1 MLKKILFLSLFLFAY
16 NSFAV
21 TGQDSLNKLNISG
34 KVIDSYNKLI
44 SDAELDVSI
53 DGKYYKTEK
62 TSSDGSFIIQIDSL
76 QSLNNIE
83 IKTSKPT
90 YRNNKL
96 EIEKSQLAYKEG
108 TYSLFSNITIDH
120 ILGPAFYISVII
132 LLLVYILIGFDLCH
146 RTLAA
151 SLGAALILLITYTF
165 GSFNKGYFIISFE
178 DAMKFIDLNV
188 VFLLFGMM
196 IIVGIMK
203 ITGVFQWLAYKSYR
217 LAKGNIWILVVL
229 LTVITAIASAFLDN
243 VTTMLLIAPVTIEI
257 AVVLGINPFSFLLPE
272 ILASNIGGTATIIGD
287 PPNIM
292 IGSYAGLTF
301 NQFVVHLAPIVIVCM
316 FVLIFMMKFYF
327 GKEYA
332 KAKIDNVDELL
343 KKLKEE
349 YKITDSQLLKKSL
362 IVLGIVILMF
372 ITHGF
377 LHMEVSIAALVGASL
392 LLLISKV
399 NIVDILEKEVEWPTL
414 VFFMMLFIVVGAAES
429 TGLIQMIANSVSKMS
444 GGNITTAILLII
456 WVSAIA
462 SSIVDNIPFTAT
474 MLPVVGYLTHT
485 IPGAGNTLWW
495 ALALGACLGG
505 NGTLVGASAN
515 IVTAGLAE
523 KRGYKI
529 TFFNYLKVCAPITIA
544 TLVVSSILLL
554 LLK

>member
-1 MLKKILFLSLFLFAY
+1 MLKKILFLALLSYSLP
-16 NSFAV
+16 SFAL
-21 TGQDSLNKLNISG
+21 TNQDSLNKLNISG

-53 DGKYYKTEK
+53 DGKYYKTVK
-62 TSSDGSFIIQIDSL
+62 TSSEGNFIIQIDSL
-76 QSLNNIE
+76 QSFNNIE

-90 YRNNKL
+90 YNNNKL

-108 TYSLFSNITIDH
+108 TYSLFSDITINH

-151 SLGAALILLITYTF
+151 FLGAALILLITYTF
-165 GSFNKGYFIISFE
+165 GSFNKGYFVISFE

-188 VFLLFGMM
+188 IFLLFGMM

-203 ITGVFQWLAYKSYR
+203 ITGVFQWLAYKSYQ

-229 LTVITAIASAFLDN
+229 FIIITAILSAFLDN

-257 AVVLGINPFSFLLPE
+257 AMILGINPFSFLLPE

-301 NQFVVHLAPIVIVCM
+301 NQFVVHLTPIVIICM
-316 FVLIFMMKFYF
+316 VVLIFLIKFYF

-332 KAKIDNVDELL
+332 KAKIENIDVLL

-349 YKITDSQLLKKSL
+349 YKITDSHLLKK
-362 IVLGIVILMF
+362 
-372 ITHGF
+372 
-377 LHMEVSIAALVGASL
+377 
-392 LLLISKV
+392 
-399 NIVDILEKEVEWPTL
+399 
-414 VFFMMLFIVVGAAES
+414 
-429 TGLIQMIANSVSKMS
+429 
-444 GGNITTAILLII
+444 
-456 WVSAIA
+456 
-462 SSIVDNIPFTAT
+462 
-474 MLPVVGYLTHT
+474 
-485 IPGAGNTLWW
+485 
-495 ALALGACLGG
+495 
-505 NGTLVGASAN
+505 
-515 IVTAGLAE
+515 
-523 KRGYKI
+523 
-529 TFFNYLKVCAPITIA
+529 
-544 TLVVSSILLL
+544 
-554 LLK
+554 